1 MAYRLGVVM
10 DPIEGITP
18 YKDTTLSMLLEA
30 QRRGW
35 EIRYLTL
42 ADLSLRDGIAY
53 GNGARLAVRD
63 DNHDWFTLDER
74 EDEPL
79 ANLDAILMRK
89 DPPVDSAYVYAT
101 HILEVAERAGALVVN
116 RPSGLRDVQ
125 EKLAIAHFPQCCTPT
140 VVEMQAE
147 PLKAFINAQERAVLK
162 PLHGMGGEAIF
173 VVYAG
178 DPNTSVIIEQLSERG
193 TRYVMAQRY
202 LPEISDGDRR
212 ILVID
217 GEPAPF
223 ALARMPA
230 AGESRGNLAAG
241 GRGVASPLT
250 EREQWIVEQVKPLL
264 AEHGILF
271 AGLDVIGGYLTEVNV
286 TSPTCVREID
296 AQQGTNLSG
305 DLFAAIERRLVGHR
319 R

>member
-1 MAYRLGVVM
+1 MPYRLGVVM

-18 YKDTTLSMLLEA
+18 YKDTTLAMLLEA

-35 EIRYLTL
+35 EIRCMTL
-42 ADLSLRDGIAY
+42 ADLSLRDGMAY
-53 GNGARLAVRD
+53 GDGALLEVRD
-63 DNHDWFTLDER
+63 DNQDWFTLGERDE
-74 EDEPL
+74 EPL

-89 DPPVDSAYVYAT
+89 DPPIDSAYLYAT
-101 HILEVAERAGALVVN
+101 QILEIAERAGVLVVN
-116 RPSGLRDVQ
+116 RPAGLRDVQ
-125 EKLAIAHFPQCCTPT
+125 EKLAIAQFPQCCTPT
-140 VVEMQAE
+140 VVEMKAE
-147 PLKAFINAQERAVLK
+147 PLKAFINAQGRAVLK

-173 VVYAG
+173 VVHAG

-202 LPEISDGDRR
+202 LPEISEGDRR

-217 GEPAPF
+217 GQPAPY
-223 ALARMPA
+223 ALARLPA

-250 EREQWIVEQVKPLL
+250 DREKAIVAEVRPFL

-271 AGLDVIGGYLTEVNV
+271 AGLDVIGGYLTEINV

-296 AQQGTNLSG
+296 AQKGTNLAG
-305 DLFAAIERRLVGHR
+305 ELFTAIEKRLTA
-319 R
+319 

>member
-1 MAYRLGVVM
+1 MTYRLGVIM

-18 YKDTTLSMLLEA
+18 YKDTTLAMLLEA

-42 ADLSLRDGIAY
+42 ADLSLRDGTPY
-53 GNGARLAVRD
+53 GDGALLTVQD
-63 DNHDWFTLDER
+63 DNDHWFTLGERDE
-74 EDEPL
+74 EPL
-79 ANLDAILMRK
+79 ANLDVILMRK

-101 HILEVAERAGALVVN
+101 QILDLAEKAGVLVVN
-116 RPSGLRDVQ
+116 RPAGLRDVQ
-125 EKLAIAHFPQCCTPT
+125 EKLGIMNFPECCTPT
-140 VVEMQAE
+140 VVEMKADA
-147 PLKAFINAQERAVLK
+147 LKAFINVQGRAVLK

-173 VVYAG
+173 VVHAG
-178 DPNTSVIIEQLSERG
+178 DPNISVIIEQLSARG

-202 LPEISDGDRR
+202 LPEISEGDRR

-217 GEPAPF
+217 GTPAPF
-223 ALARMPA
+223 ALARLPA

-250 EREQWIVEQVKPLL
+250 DREHWIVEQVKPYL
-264 AEHGILF
+264 AQHGILF

-296 AQQGTNLSG
+296 AQQGTNLAG
-305 DLFAAIERRLVGHR
+305 LLFDAIERHLPRV
-319 R
+319 

>member
-1 MAYRLGVVM
+1 MPYRLGVVM

-18 YKDTTLSMLLEA
+18 YKDTTLAMLLEA

-42 ADLSLRDGIAY
+42 ADLSLRDGVAY
-53 GNGARLAVRD
+53 GDSARLEVRD
-63 DNHDWFTLDER
+63 DNHDWFTLGERVDEA
-74 EDEPL
+74 L
-79 ANLDAILMRK
+79 SNLDAILMRK
-89 DPPVDSAYVYAT
+89 DPPVDSAYTYAT
-101 HILEVAERAGALVVN
+101 QILEIAEQAGVLVVN
-116 RPSGLRDVQ
+116 RPAGLRNVQ
-125 EKLAIAHFPQCCTPT
+125 EKLAITQFPQCCTPT
-140 VVEMQAE
+140 VVEMRAE

-193 TRYVMAQRY
+193 SRYVMAQRY

-217 GEPAPF
+217 GQPAAF
-223 ALARMPA
+223 ALARLPA

-250 EREQWIVEQVKPLL
+250 DREHWIVEQVRPLL
-264 AEHGILF
+264 AEQGILF
-271 AGLDVIGGYLTEVNV
+271 AGLDVIGGYLTEINV

-296 AQQGTNLSG
+296 AQQQTNIAG
-305 DLFAAIERRLVGHR
+305 DLFTVIERRLATPH
-319 R
+319 

>member
-1 MAYRLGVVM
+1 MPYRLGVVM

-18 YKDTTLSMLLEA
+18 YKDTTLAMLLEA

-35 EIRYLTL
+35 TVHYYTL
-42 ADLSLRDGIAY
+42 ADLSLRDGVAY
-53 GNGARLAVRD
+53 GDGAELTVRD
-63 DNHDWFTLDER
+63 DNHDWFSLGERREAPLDQ
-74 EDEPL
+74 
-79 ANLDAILMRK
+79 LDALLMRK
-89 DPPVDSAYVYAT
+89 DPPVDSAFVYAT
-101 HILEVAERAGALVVN
+101 HILEVAERAGVRVIN
-116 RPSGLRDVQ
+116 RPAGLRNVQ

-140 VVEMQAE
+140 VVEMKAA
-147 PLKAFINAQERAVLK
+147 PLKAFIHAQGQAVLK

-173 VVYAG
+173 VVRAG

-217 GEPAPF
+217 GRPVDF
-223 ALARMPA
+223 ALARLPA

-241 GRGVASPLT
+241 GRGVARALT
-250 EREQWIVEQVKPLL
+250 DRERWIVEQVRPLL
-264 AEHGILF
+264 IEQGILF

-296 AQQGTNLSG
+296 TQQGTNIAGELFTAIEGQLSG
-305 DLFAAIERRLVGHR
+305 DR
-319 R
+319 

>member
-1 MAYRLGVVM
+1 MPYRLGVVM

-18 YKDTTLSMLLEA
+18 YKDTTLAMLLEA

-35 EIRYLTL
+35 EIRYMTL
-42 ADLSLRDGIAY
+42 ADLSLREGMAY
-53 GNGARLAVRD
+53 GDGALLEVRD
-63 DNHDWFTLDER
+63 DNNDWFTLGERDE
-74 EDEPL
+74 EPL
-79 ANLDAILMRK
+79 ENLDAILMRK

-101 HILEVAERAGALVVN
+101 QILEIAERAGVLVVN
-116 RPSGLRDVQ
+116 RPRGLRDVQ
-125 EKLAIAHFPQCCTPT
+125 EKLAIAQFPQCCTPT
-140 VVEMQAE
+140 VVEMKADA
-147 PLKAFINAQERAVLK
+147 LKAFINAQGRAVLK

-173 VVYAG
+173 VVHAG

-193 TRYVMAQRY
+193 TKYVMAQRY
-202 LPEISDGDRR
+202 LPEISEGDRR

-217 GEPAPF
+217 GQPAPY
-223 ALARMPA
+223 ALARLPA

-250 EREQWIVEQVKPLL
+250 EREKALVEEVRPFL

-271 AGLDVIGGYLTEVNV
+271 AGLDVIGGYLTEINV

-296 AQQGTNLSG
+296 AQKGTNLAG
-305 DLFAAIERRLVGHR
+305 ELFNAIEQRLKS
-319 R
+319 

>member
-1 MAYRLGVVM
+1 MAYHLGVVM

-18 YKDTTLSMLLEA
+18 YKDTTLAMLLEA

-42 ADLSLRDGIAY
+42 ADLSLRDGTAY
-53 GNGARLAVRD
+53 GDGALLEVRD
-63 DNHDWFTLDER
+63 DHHDWFSLGERDE
-74 EDEPL
+74 EPL
-79 ANLDAILMRK
+79 ENLDAILMRK

-101 HILEVAERAGALVVN
+101 HILEVAERAGVLVVN
-116 RPSGLRDVQ
+116 RPRGLRDVQ
-125 EKLAIAHFPQCCTPT
+125 EKLSIAHFPQCCTPT
-140 VVEMQAE
+140 VVEMKAG

-173 VVYAG
+173 VVHAG

-217 GEPAPF
+217 GQPMDF
-223 ALARMPA
+223 ALARLPA

-241 GRGVASPLT
+241 GRGVARPLT
-250 EREQWIVEQVKPLL
+250 DRERWIVEEVRPLL

-296 AQQGTNLSG
+296 AQQGTNIAG
-305 DLFAAIERRLVGHR
+305 ELFTVIEHRLMGR
-319 R
+319 P

>member
-1 MAYRLGVVM
+1 MSYRLGVVM

-18 YKDTTLSMLLEA
+18 YKDTTLAMLLEA

-42 ADLSLRDGIAY
+42 ADLSLRDGIPY
-53 GNGARLAVRD
+53 GDGALLSVRD
-63 DNHDWFTLDER
+63 DNHDWFTLGERDE
-74 EDEPL
+74 EML
-79 ANLDAILMRK
+79 TNLDVILMRK
-89 DPPVDSAYVYAT
+89 DPPVDGAYVYAT
-101 HILEVAERAGALVVN
+101 QILDLAEKGGVMVVN
-116 RPSGLRDVQ
+116 RPAGLRDVQ
-125 EKLAIAHFPQCCTPT
+125 EKLAIANFPQCCTPT
-140 VVEMQAE
+140 VVEMKADA
-147 PLKAFINAQERAVLK
+147 LKAFISVQGRAVLK

-173 VVYAG
+173 VVHAG
-178 DPNTSVIIEQLSERG
+178 DPNISVIIEQLSERG

-202 LPEISDGDRR
+202 LPEISEGDRR

-217 GEPAPF
+217 GTPAPF
-223 ALARMPA
+223 ALARLPA

-250 EREQWIVEQVKPLL
+250 DREHWIVEQVKPFL
-264 AEHGILF
+264 AQHGILF

-296 AQQGTNLSG
+296 AQQGTNLAG
-305 DLFAAIERRLVGHR
+305 LLFDAIERHLPRV
-319 R
+319 

>member
-1 MAYRLGVVM
+1 MSYRLGVVM

-18 YKDTTLSMLLEA
+18 YKDTTLAMLLEA

-42 ADLSLRDGIAY
+42 ADLSLRDGIPY
-53 GNGARLAVRD
+53 GDGALLSVRD
-63 DNHDWFTLDER
+63 DNEDWFTLGERDE
-74 EDEPL
+74 EML
-79 ANLDAILMRK
+79 TNLDVILMRK
-89 DPPVDSAYVYAT
+89 DPPVDGAYVYAT
-101 HILEVAERAGALVVN
+101 QILDLAEKGGVMVVN
-116 RPSGLRDVQ
+116 RPAGLRDVQ
-125 EKLAIAHFPQCCTPT
+125 EKLAIANFPQCCTPT
-140 VVEMQAE
+140 VVEMKADA
-147 PLKAFINAQERAVLK
+147 LKAFISVQGRAVLK

-173 VVYAG
+173 VVHAG
-178 DPNTSVIIEQLSERG
+178 DPNISVIIEQLSERG

-202 LPEISDGDRR
+202 LPEISEGDRR

-217 GEPAPF
+217 GTPAPF
-223 ALARMPA
+223 ALARLPA

-250 EREQWIVEQVKPLL
+250 DREHWIVEQVKPYL
-264 AEHGILF
+264 AQHGILF

-296 AQQGTNLSG
+296 AQQGTNLAG
-305 DLFAAIERRLVGHR
+305 LLFDAIERHLPGV
-319 R
+319 

>member
-1 MAYRLGVVM
+1 MPYRLGVVM

-18 YKDTTLSMLLEA
+18 YKDTTLAMLLEA

-42 ADLSLRDGIAY
+42 ADLSLRDGVAY
-53 GNGARLAVRD
+53 GDSARLEVRD
-63 DNHDWFTLDER
+63 DNHDWFTLGERVDEA
-74 EDEPL
+74 L
-79 ANLDAILMRK
+79 SNLDAILMRK
-89 DPPVDSAYVYAT
+89 DPPVDSAYTYAT
-101 HILEVAERAGALVVN
+101 QILEIAEQAGVLVVN
-116 RPSGLRDVQ
+116 RPAGLRNVQ
-125 EKLAIAHFPQCCTPT
+125 EKLSITQFPQCCTPT
-140 VVEMQAE
+140 VVEMRGEA
-147 PLKAFINAQERAVLK
+147 LKAFINAQERAVLK

-217 GEPAPF
+217 GQPAAF
-223 ALARMPA
+223 ALARLPA

-250 EREQWIVEQVKPLL
+250 DREHWIVEQVRPLL
-264 AEHGILF
+264 AEQGILF
-271 AGLDVIGGYLTEVNV
+271 AGLDVIGGYLTEINV

-296 AQQGTNLSG
+296 AQQQTNIAG
-305 DLFAAIERRLVGHR
+305 DLFTVIERRLATPH
-319 R
+319 

>member
-10 DPIEGITP
+10 DPIEAITP
-18 YKDTTLSMLLEA
+18 YKDTTLALLLEV

-35 EIRYLTL
+35 EIEYLTL
-42 ADLSLRDGIAY
+42 ADLSLREGIAY
-53 GNGARLAVRD
+53 GNSARVEVRD
-63 DNHDWFTLDER
+63 DNSDWFTLG
-74 EDEPL
+74 EPNEQAL
-79 ANLDAILMRK
+79 ESLDVILMRK

-101 HILEVAERAGALVVN
+101 HILEIAERAGVLVVN
-116 RPSGLRDVQ
+116 RPKGLRDVQ
-125 EKLAIAHFPQCCTPT
+125 EKLSIAQFPHCCTPT
-140 VVEMQAE
+140 AVEMQADA
-147 PLKAFINAQERAVLK
+147 LKAFIHAQNQVVLK

-173 VVYAG
+173 VVQAG

-202 LPEISDGDRR
+202 LPEISEGDRR

-217 GEPAPF
+217 GQPASF
-223 ALARMPA
+223 ALARLPA

-250 EREQWIVEQVKPLL
+250 EREHWIVEQVRPLL
-264 AEHGILF
+264 AENGIFF
-271 AGLDVIGGYLTEVNV
+271 AGLDVIGGYLTEINV

-296 AQQGTNLSG
+296 NQQGTNIAG
-305 DLFAAIERRLVGHR
+305 DLLDVIEQRLERAH
-319 R
+319 